1 MIMGSSKLIYKVS
14 ATVAALMTVFVT
26 NTYAADLI
34 AINSANQISV
44 FNVAS
49 AENAVFN
56 TITGDAL
63 GESFIGIDLR
73 PSNSLVY
80 GITQSNK
87 IFTIDAY
94 SGNSTFVA
102 NLANPVIAAGKSYG
116 FDFNPVADIGGAA
129 SLRLVSS
136 SGDNYAVNVNT
147 GAVTLATSLIPGF
160 TGVSYTNSNPSN
172 PTTVPSSTAL
182 YYINSANDTLNVA
195 TTGFNNPSIS
205 IIGGLGMDVL
215 SANGFDIDANG
226 IGYAAVNM
234 DNGLLKSQ
242 LIRINTATGQAEWVS
257 AFNGTING
265 LTIAP
270 VPEPETFAMMIA
282 GLGLLGFSAR
292 RKQQ

>member
-1 MIMGSSKLIYKVS
+1 MISSKLMNKVS
-14 ATVAALMTVFVT
+14 ASAAALMTMFVT

-34 AINSANQISV
+34 AINSANQISI
-44 FNVAS
+44 FNANS
-49 AENAVFN
+49 ADDAVFT
-56 TITGDAL
+56 TITGAAS

-87 IFTIDAY
+87 IYTIDAY

-116 FDFNPVADIGGAA
+116 FDFNPVADIGGAS

-136 SGDNYAVNVNT
+136 TGDNYAINVNT

-160 TGVSYTNSNPSN
+160 TGVSYTNSNASN

-195 TTGFNNPSIS
+195 TTAFNNPSIS
-205 IIGGLGMDVL
+205 IIGSLGLDVL
-215 SANGFDIDANG
+215 SANGFEIDANG

-234 DNGLLKSQ
+234 DNGFLKSE
-242 LIRINTATGQAEWVS
+242 LIRINTMTGQAEWVS
-257 AFNGTING
+257 TFNGTING
-265 LTIAP
+265 LTVAA
-270 VPEPETFAMMIA
+270 VPEPETYAMLIA
-282 GLGLLGFSAR
+282 GLGILGFSAR
-292 RKQQ
+292 RQKK

>member
-1 MIMGSSKLIYKVS
+1 MNKVS
-14 ATVAALMTVFVT
+14 ASAAALMTMFVT

-34 AINSANQISV
+34 AINSANQISI
-44 FNVAS
+44 FNANS
-49 AENAVFN
+49 ADDAVFT
-56 TITGDAL
+56 TITGAAS

-87 IFTIDAY
+87 IYTIDAY

-116 FDFNPVADIGGAA
+116 FDFNPVADIGGAS

-136 SGDNYAVNVNT
+136 TGDNYAINVNT

-160 TGVSYTNSNPSN
+160 TGVSYTNSNASN

-195 TTGFNNPSIS
+195 TTAFNNPSIS
-205 IIGGLGMDVL
+205 IIGSLGLDVL
-215 SANGFDIDANG
+215 SANGFEIDANG

-234 DNGLLKSQ
+234 DNGFLKSE
-242 LIRINTATGQAEWVS
+242 LIRINTMTGQAEWVS
-257 AFNGTING
+257 TFNGTING
-265 LTIAP
+265 LTVAA
-270 VPEPETFAMMIA
+270 VPEPETYAMLIA
-282 GLGLLGFSAR
+282 GLGILGFSAR
-292 RKQQ
+292 RQKK

>member
-1 MIMGSSKLIYKVS
+1 MVTLMSVFASS
-14 ATVAALMTVFVT
+14 A
-26 NTYAADLI
+26 YAADLI
-34 AINSANQISV
+34 AINSANQIGV
-44 FNVAS
+44 FNVV
-49 AENAVFN
+49 NTGDAVFN
-56 TITGDAL
+56 TITGDAW
-63 GESFIGIDLR
+63 GESFVGIDLR

-116 FDFNPVADIGGAA
+116 FDFNPVADISGAA

-136 SGDNYAVNVNT
+136 TGDNYAVNVNT

-160 TGVSYTNSNPSN
+160 TAVAYTNTNPSN
-172 PTTVPSSTAL
+172 PTTVPNSTAL

-205 IIGGLGMDVL
+205 IIGGLGIDIL
-215 SANGFDIDANG
+215 SANGFDIGANG

-242 LIRINTATGQAEWVS
+242 LIRINTVTGQAEWVS

-270 VPEPETFAMMIA
+270 VPEPETYAMLIA
-282 GLGLLGFSAR
+282 GLGLLGLRAR
-292 RKQQ
+292 RKTK

>member
-1 MIMGSSKLIYKVS
+1 MISSKLMNKVS
-14 ATVAALMTVFVT
+14 ASAAALITMLVT

-34 AINSANQISV
+34 AINSANQISI
-44 FNVAS
+44 FNANS
-49 AENAVFN
+49 ADDAVFT
-56 TITGDAL
+56 TITGAAS

-87 IFTIDAY
+87 IYTIDAY

-116 FDFNPVADIGGAA
+116 FDFNPVADIGGAS

-136 SGDNYAVNVNT
+136 TGDNYAINVNT

-160 TGVSYTNSNPSN
+160 TGVSYTNSNASN

-195 TTGFNNPSIS
+195 TTAFNNPSIS
-205 IIGGLGMDVL
+205 IIGSLGLDVL
-215 SANGFDIDANG
+215 SANGFEIDANG

-234 DNGLLKSQ
+234 DNGFLKSE
-242 LIRINTATGQAEWVS
+242 LIRINTMTGQAEWVS
-257 AFNGTING
+257 TFNGTING
-265 LTIAP
+265 LTVAA
-270 VPEPETFAMMIA
+270 VPEPETYAMLIA
-282 GLGLLGFSAR
+282 GLGILGFSAR
-292 RKQQ
+292 RQKK

>member
-1 MIMGSSKLIYKVS
+1 MISSKLMNKVS
-14 ATVAALMTVFVT
+14 ASAAALMTMFVT

-34 AINSANQISV
+34 AINSANQISI
-44 FNVAS
+44 FNANS
-49 AENAVFN
+49 ADDAVFT
-56 TITGDAL
+56 TITGAAS

-87 IFTIDAY
+87 IYTIDAY
-94 SGNSTFVA
+94 SGNSAFVA

-116 FDFNPVADIGGAA
+116 FDFNPVADIGGAS

-136 SGDNYAVNVNT
+136 TGDNYAINVNT

-160 TGVSYTNSNPSN
+160 TGVSYTNSNASN

-195 TTGFNNPSIS
+195 TTAFNNPSIS
-205 IIGGLGMDVL
+205 IIGSLGLDVL
-215 SANGFDIDANG
+215 SANGFEIDANG

-234 DNGLLKSQ
+234 DNGFLKSE
-242 LIRINTATGQAEWVS
+242 LIRINTMTGQAEWVS
-257 AFNGTING
+257 TFNGTING
-265 LTIAP
+265 LTVAA
-270 VPEPETFAMMIA
+270 VPEPETYAMLIA
-282 GLGLLGFSAR
+282 GLGILGFSAR
-292 RKQQ
+292 RQKK